1 MGLYKDND
9 LVILSPQ
16 RHVELHR
23 DPLGKDEILPPSSN
37 QALTDSAI
45 AYYQG
50 GDYVL
55 RHELLKAL
63 PQKQ

>member
-1 MGLYKDND
+1 
-9 LVILSPQ
+9 VILSPQ

-37 QALTDSAI
+37 QPLTDSAI
-45 AYYQG
+45 SYYQG

-63 PQKQ
+63 PQGK

>member
-37 QALTDSAI
+37 QPLTDSAI
-45 AYYQG
+45 SYYQG

-63 PQKQ
+63 PQGK